1 VTGLW
6 RTALAAAILAVLAS
20 AIVVVRPNVVERWGI
35 YASTTAGPPDSY
47 PAFLEPFPTKFSCEV
62 EARIINENGGHA
74 VCRSHWKL
82 ELGTAEQDL
91 LWAQFWPSAKWIA
104 FCQAQVRR
112 HASAEQSRSSSAVV
126 ARNQG
131 TATPH
136 SVSSTP

>member
-1 VTGLW
+1 VTGLR

-35 YASTTAGPPDSY
+35 YASTTAGPPESF

-62 EARIINENGGHA
+62 EARIIVQNGGHA

-112 HASAEQSRSSSAVV
+112 HESTERSRLSNAGVTSTIGT
-126 ARNQG
+126 RN
-131 TATPH
+131 
-136 SVSSTP
+136 